1 MRYRSQIIEEQAEID
16 SKCTG
21 NCVGC
26 PVFDLCYSQ
35 DSYEGQD
42 VIEDM

>member
-1 MRYRSQIIEEQAEID
+1 MRYRSQITEEQADIASE
-16 SKCTG
+16 CTD
-21 NCVGC
+21 NCARC

-35 DSYEGQD
+35 DNYEGQD

>member
-1 MRYRSQIIEEQAEID
+1 MRYRSQIIAEQAEIA
-16 SKCTG
+16 SKCTD

>member
-1 MRYRSQIIEEQAEID
+1 MRYRSQIIEEQGRINDECPGD
-16 SKCTG
+16 CV
-21 NCVGC
+21 NC
-26 PVFDLCYSQ
+26 PIFNLCYSQ